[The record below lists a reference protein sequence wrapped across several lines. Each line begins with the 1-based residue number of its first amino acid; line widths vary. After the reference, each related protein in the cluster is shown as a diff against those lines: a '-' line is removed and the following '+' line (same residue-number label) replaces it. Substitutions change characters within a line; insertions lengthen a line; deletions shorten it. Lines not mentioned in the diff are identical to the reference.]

1 MIALSDN
8 PSIPHSGAHDY
19 CPENMSKKLLHSLY
33 ISSINL
39 FDDFYWLVYK
49 NLDYFI

>member
-1 MIALSDN
+1 MVSSNDFFLLRIPQFLSVCV
-8 PSIPHSGAHDY
+8 Y
-19 CPENMSKKLLHSLY
+19 MQTFMY
-33 ISSINL
+33 IFSINL